1 MIAPFK
7 RKRRTM
13 AVDPGIR
20 DLFQLIKSDAWPP
33 MMEKHLGLDPGF
45 YSTAVPS
52 KPPVPGHVPPRSTRT
67 AEAPSTPSNTR
78 GPSVYAYQSSL
89 SRPPYCNSCGFH
101 HGPTYTQCSS
111 ASTPITTPSN
121 AITTDDIEAATTE
134 LSPHSPQG
142 TDRSTLSS
150 VINSLTSSNAAS
162 VRSLIEVDT
171 APTDLAASFDFEG
184 A

>member
-1 MIAPFK
+1 MRPQLQ
-7 RKRRTM
+7 
-13 AVDPGIR
+13 
-20 DLFQLIKSDAWPP
+20 LFSGTDCSSLYVASTLVPWPATSYVVATS
-33 MMEKHLGLDPGF
+33 LN
-45 YSTAVPS
+45 
-52 KPPVPGHVPPRSTRT
+52 KPPVPGQVPPRRTRA
-67 AEAPSTPSNTR
+67 AETPSTPSNIR
-78 GPSVYAYQSSL
+78 GPSVCGNCQCFECPGPPCLSPL
-89 SRPPYCNSCGFH
+89 SRPPYYNSCEFH

-121 AITTDDIEAATTE
+121 AITTDDIEAAITE